1 MLKTWSKDMNDKALG
16 NSAIAV
22 AFSGLY
28 FLSTGELNQ
37 LTNYASMALFIV
49 GLLLNAYR
57 LFWVRIILSLISL
70 LVVVSVVL
78 KASITSFDI
87 VFLVTLIFF
96 SSSAVFFSY
105 KIRQA
110 KQLAGHPL

>member
-1 MLKTWSKDMNDKALG
+1 MLKMWSKDMNDKALG

-57 LFWVRIILSLISL
+57 LFWVTIILSLISL

-87 VFLVTLIFF
+87 VFLVALIFF